1 MEGFPRGDLVEPD
14 ACAEEGDAA
23 LDEVL
28 EDVGHGEVGD
38 VGVGVLEPADGL
50 DVLHDGGGDG
60 DHVSVSEQRALGH
73 AGGSA
78 GVADHAEVVG
88 GGFGGGEARSV
99 GLEGVD
105 EVPEGEEGDVVLLR
119 GGAKLV
125 GERADLEGRREREA
139 DDHERGERAEAL
151 RVGVEAVEKHEAG
164 GGRAENRFQFGLAYN
179 GTGCERY

>member
-1 MEGFPRGDLVEPD
+1 MDGFPRGDLIEPD
-14 ACAEEGDAA
+14 AGAEEGDAA

-28 EDVGHGEVGD
+28 EDVGHGEIGD
-38 VGVGVLEPADGL
+38 VGVGVLESADGL
-50 DVLHDGGGDG
+50 DVLDDGGGDG
-60 DHVSVSEQRALGH
+60 DHVSVGEQRALGH

-78 GVADHAEVVG
+78 GVADHAEVVF
-88 GGFGGGEARSV
+88 GGFGNGEARSV

-105 EVPEGEEGDVVLLR
+105 EVPEGEESDGVLLR

-151 RVGVEAVEKHEAG
+151 RVGVKAVEKHEAG
-164 GGRAENRFQFGLAYN
+164 SGRAENRFQFGLAYN
-179 GTGCERY
+179 GTTREI